1 MHDFP
6 DTGPITAVL
15 GIPAGRVRLI
25 AGDRTCTTVDV
36 RPADPAK
43 SRDVRIAEDTAVAF
57 AGGVLRVEAPT
68 RNQAFGPSG
77 FIDVTVELPAGSR
90 IEVKAASTELRAE
103 GRYDEVAFDG
113 AYGAVAIDEAAA
125 VRVSTEG
132 GDVAVGRLTGPGQI
146 TTGKGDILVAE
157 ATRGTVALRT
167 RAGTITVAAGVSATL
182 DAGTG
187 YGRVTNSL
195 RNDGEIQLDIHATTD
210 YGDIVARGL

>member
-1 MHDFP
+1 
-6 DTGPITAVL
+6 
-15 GIPAGRVRLI
+15 
-25 AGDRTCTTVDV
+25 
-36 RPADPAK
+36 
-43 SRDVRIAEDTAVAF
+43 
-57 AGGVLRVEAPT
+57 
-68 RNQAFGPSG
+68 
-77 FIDVTVELPAGSR
+77 
-90 IEVKAASTELRAE
+90 LRAE

-167 RAGTITVAAGVSATL
+167 RAGTITVAAGDSAAL